1 MQYIKTL
8 LIITLVL
15 TLPIIGLYGSFT
27 FAWPIIIKALF
38 FVGCII
44 GSATLLTYGLY
55 SDYNK

>member
-44 GSATLLTYGLY
+44 GSAALLTYGLY

>member
-1 MQYIKTL
+1 MSFIKIFIIILFTL
-8 LIITLVL
+8 A
-15 TLPIIGLYGSFT
+15 LPLIGLYGSFT

-44 GSATLLTYGLY
+44 GSAALLTYGLY